1 MFGQKLQNIS
11 DEVSSTSLM
20 AQILCAIALGALLSL
35 SANAADE
42 SSLYSRTFN
51 LTEIRELKI
60 SQGYDVKV
68 IQGDKEY
75 VRASGPQEVLSQISA
90 EFYEG
95 RLSIHSQ
102 TGALLPV
109 AIEVGVQSLEK
120 VVFENV
126 SFAQIDHLK
135 GNSLKISRSGDGK
148 LYLGDIRSNSL
159 KIVSQGTGEILG
171 DTLTSDDLS
180 LTISGTGQMNI
191 HVIKANHLHSS
202 ISGSAGV
209 HIDKVGEV
217 DTSAIQLSG
226 SGLFDA
232 ANVIIQEAEIA
243 IAGSANALVNVLEN
257 LDVNTSGS
265 GTVTYYGNPDINTG
279 IFGTGLV
286 RKAF

>member
-1 MFGQKLQNIS
+1 MFGQTLQNIT
-11 DEVSSTSLM
+11 DEVSSTSLL
-20 AQILCAIALGALLSL
+20 ARLFIASFIGALLSL
-35 SANAADE
+35 SASAEE
-42 SSLYSRTFN
+42 SSLYSRTYT
-51 LTEIRELKI
+51 LSGIEELKI

-68 IQGDKEY
+68 IQGDKEF
-75 VRASGPQEVLSQISA
+75 VRASGPQDVLSQIFA
-90 EFYEG
+90 EFHEG

-126 SFAQIDHLK
+126 SFAQIDQLSGK
-135 GNSLKISRSGDGK
+135 SLKISRSGDGK

-171 DTLTSDDLS
+171 DTLMSDDLS
-180 LTISGTGQMNI
+180 LTISGTGQINVHSI
-191 HVIKANHLHSS
+191 QANHLHSS

-209 HIDKVGEV
+209 YIDKVGEV

-232 ANVIIQEAEIA
+232 ANVIIHEAEIA